1 MLCAGPE
8 RHQLNSPR
16 LEDPVLAQAVSMPES
31 PLPDIGDPLYVGVW
45 GHRPDC
51 SRGKCLSARFF
62 RSQFGSDERRKV
74 AKYVIIVEVPSMAE
88 HSEHDADPEF
98 QEFDRLADAFQP
110 EGPLVFGGDLVHSV
124 G

>member
-45 GHRPDC
+45 VHRPDC
-51 SRGKCLSARFF
+51 SRGEAVMVEHP
-62 RSQFGSDERRKV
+62 ERANAHLLGISV
-74 AKYVIIVEVPSMAE
+74 AIEAE
-88 HSEHDADPEF
+88 MPAGLEPAAV
-98 QEFDRLADAFQP
+98 LAVNLPVAP
-110 EGPLVFGGDLVHSV
+110 HL
-124 G
+124 